1 MVTTGAEMPILNGI
15 GSAARAV
22 AAPNASAR
30 PSAAAVVQKVS
41 DRMLVL
47 PGSALVVIE
56 LSAVWR
62 VRRPYQSRG
71 KSAMRPCD
79 QAATLDQSFAK
90 ACNHKSQPS
99 PSSPRSRTRKIFVGR
114 QDQAQ

>member
-15 GSAARAV
+15 GSAAWAV
-22 AAPNASAR
+22 AVLNASAR

-47 PGSALVVIE
+47 PGVGTRVIE

-62 VRRPYQSRG
+62 FRSPYQSRRRSG
-71 KSAMRPCD
+71 MRPSD
-79 QAATLDQSFAK
+79 QAAAPDQSFAK
-90 ACNHKSQPS
+90 ACNRKSQLMA
-99 PSSPRSRTRKIFVGR
+99 RAG
-114 QDQAQ
+114 